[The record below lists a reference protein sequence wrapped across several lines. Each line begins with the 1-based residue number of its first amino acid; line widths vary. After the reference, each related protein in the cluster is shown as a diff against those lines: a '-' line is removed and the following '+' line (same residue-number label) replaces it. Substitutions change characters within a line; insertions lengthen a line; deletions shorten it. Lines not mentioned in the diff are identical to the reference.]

1 MSEIS
6 VFGIRHHG
14 PGSAR
19 VLVRALDTLNPS
31 IVLIEGPPEA
41 NAEVMAFAADPR
53 MTPPVALL
61 VYEVEAPT
69 RAVYY
74 PFASYSPEWQALRWA
89 LDKSVPARF
98 IDLPEGLRDR
108 RSRAE
113 RAADVEAEI
122 EVEAEAGTETERED
136 KAESE
141 SESERPRDPLEA
153 LARAA
158 GFSDGEAWWGRLI
171 EERHGDE
178 DPIGLFDAIR
188 GAIASVRGDLD
199 VELKEDPDKNIVVR
213 RSPLDEE
220 EPAREAHMR
229 RAIRAAIK
237 EGFERIAVVCG
248 AWHAPVLTAEALQ
261 RHPAKKDDELIKR
274 LTKRKTTA
282 TWIPWTYD
290 LLCADSGYGA
300 GVTSPGWYDHLWVHR
315 DKGSSGSGLAERWM
329 TRVARLLR
337 DEDLEASPANVIE
350 SVRLAESLAAIR
362 GRQAA
367 GLDELGDATLSVL
380 CHGNPMPLRVI
391 ERRLIVGQ
399 RLGSVP
405 DGVPMVPLQRDLT
418 AQQKSLRMKVTADE
432 TLLDLDQRKDNDRAR
447 SRLLHRLRV
456 LGIEWGELHEEQRQ
470 GFSTFHEIW
479 TLQWRP
485 EFAVKVIEAAQWGN
499 TVAAAAAA
507 AVTRRANR
515 ASDLGELAALLDD
528 VMLADLPGAV
538 EALLVRVQSMAAVAT
553 DLAHLMTALPGLA
566 RVLRYGNVRGTDA
579 ALVEPVVASLLAR
592 IAVGLLPAC
601 ASLDDDA
608 ASAMRDRI
616 DGVQGALATV
626 NRPDWTSLWHDA
638 LGKVGDA
645 DIHGLVAGRAWRVRL
660 DAGAADPGAAADRL
674 SWSLSHGNDPAA
686 ASAWLEGFLSG
697 SGLMLVHDER
707 LLRIVDDWLIGLTRE
722 AFEQICPIVR
732 RTFSTF
738 ETAERRQIGE
748 RLKRTGSPDAGAAA
762 EAAADDYDPARG
774 ALVDPVLE
782 MLLGERL
789 SASPASRGA

>member
-1 MSEIS
+1 M
-6 VFGIRHHG
+6 R
-14 PGSAR
+14 
-19 VLVRALDTLNPS
+19 
-31 IVLIEGPPEA
+31 
-41 NAEVMAFAADPR
+41 
-53 MTPPVALL
+53 
-61 VYEVEAPT
+61 
-69 RAVYY
+69 
-74 PFASYSPEWQALRWA
+74 
-89 LDKSVPARF
+89 KS
-98 IDLPEGLRDR
+98 
-108 RSRAE
+108 
-113 RAADVEAEI
+113 
-122 EVEAEAGTETERED
+122 
-136 KAESE
+136 
-141 SESERPRDPLEA
+141 
-153 LARAA
+153 
-158 GFSDGEAWWGRLI
+158 
-171 EERHGDE
+171 
-178 DPIGLFDAIR
+178 
-188 GAIASVRGDLD
+188 
-199 VELKEDPDKNIVVR
+199 
-213 RSPLDEE
+213 
-220 EPAREAHMR
+220 
-229 RAIRAAIK
+229 IRAAIK

-248 AWHAPVLTAEALQ
+248 AWHAPVLTSDALQ
-261 RHPAKKDDELIKR
+261 RHAAKKDDELIKS
-274 LTKRKTTA
+274 LSKRKTTA

-300 GVTSPGWYDHLWVHR
+300 GVTSPGWYDHLWVNR
-315 DKGSSGSGLAERWM
+315 DQLAERWM

-367 GLDELGDATLSVL
+367 GLEELGDATLSVL
-380 CHGNPMPLRVI
+380 CHGNPMPLRII
-391 ERRLIVGQ
+391 ERRLIIGQ

-418 AQQKSLRMKVTADE
+418 AQQKSLRLKVTADE
-432 TLLDLDQRKDNDRAR
+432 AILDLDQRKDNDRAR

-456 LGIEWGELHEEQRQ
+456 LGIAWGELHEEQRQ

-507 AVTRRANR
+507 AVTHRANK
-515 ASDLGELAALLDD
+515 ASDLGELAELLDD

-538 EALLVRVQSMAAVAT
+538 ESLLVRVQSMAAVAT
-553 DLAHLMTALPGLA
+553 DLAHLMTALPRLA

-579 ALVEPVVASLLAR
+579 ALVEPVVAGLLAR

-608 ASAMRDRI
+608 AIAMRDRI

-626 NRPDWTSLWHDA
+626 NRPEWSSLWQDA

-645 DIHGLVAGRAWRVRL
+645 DIHGLVAGRAWRLRL

-674 SWSLSHGNDPAA
+674 ALSLSRGNDPSSS
-686 ASAWLEGFLSG
+686 SAWLEGFLSG
-697 SGLMLVHDER
+697 SGLMLVHDQR
-707 LLRIVDDWLIGLTRE
+707 LLRIVDDWLINLTRE

-748 RLKRTGSPDAGAAA
+748 RLKRTAVAGIGTGATTD
-762 EAAADDYDPARG
+762 ETADDYEPARG
-774 ALVDPVLE
+774 ALVDPVLA
-782 MLLGERL
+782 LILGDRL
-789 SASPASRGA
+789 R

>member
-1 MSEIS
+1 MR
-6 VFGIRHHG
+6 IRSG
-14 PGSAR
+14 CS
-19 VLVRALDTLNPS
+19 T
-31 IVLIEGPPEA
+31 
-41 NAEVMAFAADPR
+41 
-53 MTPPVALL
+53 
-61 VYEVEAPT
+61 
-69 RAVYY
+69 
-74 PFASYSPEWQALRWA
+74 
-89 LDKSVPARF
+89 
-98 IDLPEGLRDR
+98 
-108 RSRAE
+108 
-113 RAADVEAEI
+113 
-122 EVEAEAGTETERED
+122 
-136 KAESE
+136 
-141 SESERPRDPLEA
+141 
-153 LARAA
+153 
-158 GFSDGEAWWGRLI
+158 
-171 EERHGDE
+171 
-178 DPIGLFDAIR
+178 AIHD
-188 GAIASVRGDLD
+188 AIASVRG
-199 VELKEDPDKNIVVR
+199 ELET
-213 RSPLDEE
+213 SPLDEE

-229 RAIRAAIK
+229 KSIRAAIK

-248 AWHAPVLTAEALQ
+248 AWHGPVLTADALK
-261 RHPAKKDDELIKR
+261 RHPAKADDELIKR

-300 GVTSPGWYDHLWVHR
+300 GVTSPGWYDHLWAHR
-315 DKGSSGSGLAERWM
+315 DRLAERWM

-337 DEDLEASPANVIE
+337 EEELEASPANVIE
-350 SVRLAESLAAIR
+350 SVRLAESLAALR

-367 GLDELGDATLSVL
+367 GLEELGDATLSVL
-380 CHGNPMPLRVI
+380 CHGNPLPLRII

-399 RLGSVP
+399 RLGRVP

-418 AQQKSLRMKVTADE
+418 AQQKSLRLKVSADE
-432 TLLDLDQRKDNDRAR
+432 AILDLDQRKDNDLAR
-447 SRLLHRLRV
+447 SRLLHRLRI
-456 LGIEWGELHEEQRQ
+456 LGIEWGELHDDQQQRI
-470 GFSTFHEIW
+470 STFHEIW
-479 TLQWRP
+479 TLQWQP
-485 EFAVKVIEAAQWGN
+485 AFAVKVIEAAQWGN

-507 AVTRRANR
+507 AVTDR
-515 ASDLGELAALLDD
+515 ASRAADLGELAALLDD

-553 DLAHLMTALPGLA
+553 DLAHLMIALPRLA

-579 ALVEPVVASLLAR
+579 ALVEPVVAGLLAR

-626 NRPDWTSLWHDA
+626 NRPEWTSLWHDA

-660 DAGAADPGAAADRL
+660 DAGATDPHAAADRL
-674 SWSLSHGNDPAA
+674 ALSLSRGNDPSA

-707 LLRIVDDWLIGLTRE
+707 LLRIVDDWLMGLTRE
-722 AFEQICPIVR
+722 AFEQVCPIAR

-748 RLKRTGSPDAGAAA
+748 RLKRAGATEAGGAVAA
-762 EAAADDYDPARG
+762 AAADDYEPARG

-782 MLLGERL
+782 AILGDRL
-789 SASPASRGA
+789 R